1 MFVTFIDNHTRL
13 CWIYL
18 MKSKSDVAQI
28 FKKKYTFI
36 ETQFQIKI
44 SIFKTDNGTEY
55 FNTCFGIFLKEK
67 DIHHTSTCR
76 DTTQQNGLDE
86 HKNQHLL
93 EVARSFFMFSMHMPK
108 YLWGEADLTSCYLI
122 NRMSSHVLKYD
133 TPLQTLR
140 KKISKESID
149 HRFTPKSFWL
159 YGLCSYTQ
167 PTSK

>member
-1 MFVTFIDNHTRL
+1 MLHKFSKKNILSLKPNSKL
-13 CWIYL
+13 
-18 MKSKSDVAQI
+18 KSVFSKLIMVLN
-28 FKKKYTFI
+28 
-36 ETQFQIKI
+36 I
-44 SIFKTDNGTEY
+44 SILVLEF
-55 FNTCFGIFLKEK
+55 FLKEK